1 MIIIGSIIS
10 LLGTTIGG
18 LVGIMFKNP
27 SKKLLGSLLGFS
39 GGLMLAVV
47 VFDLIPEALSNWSFI
62 YTIIFCILGIILIA
76 FVDKNMNNE
85 YIDKHKKMAIITALG
100 LMLHNFPEGMI
111 MGCGFAAGTNLGI
124 KMSLVITIHDIP
136 EGMAVAT
143 PLMASNENSFKIF
156 LYTVLTAL
164 PTVLGAILGAFMGQ
178 ISNNLLGAN
187 LSIASG
193 IMLYVVCGE
202 MLPQSNKLWEGISST
217 IGVLSGLIFGLII
230 VYLL

>member
-1 MIIIGSIIS
+1 
-10 LLGTTIGG
+10 
-18 LVGIMFKNP
+18 MFKNP

>member
-10 LLGTTIGG
+10 LMGTAIGG

-27 SKKLLGSLLGFS
+27 SKKLLGSLLGFA

-47 VFDLIPEALSNWSFI
+47 VFDLIPEALRNWSFG
-62 YTIIFCILGIILIA
+62 YTIIFCIVGIIFIA
-76 FVDKNMNNE
+76 FVDKNINNE
-85 YIDKHKKMAIITALG
+85 YIDEHKKMAIITALG
-100 LMLHNFPEGMI
+100 LMLHNFPEGII
-111 MGCGFAAGTNLGI
+111 MGCGFATGTNLGI
-124 KMSLVITIHDIP
+124 KMSLVIALHDIP

-156 LYTVLTAL
+156 LYTVITAL
-164 PTVLGAILGAFMGQ
+164 PTALGTILGAFMGK

-187 LSIASG
+187 LSLASG

-202 MLPQSNKLWEGISST
+202 MLPQSNKIWGGISST
-217 IGVLSGLIFGLII
+217 IGVLSGFIFGLII
-230 VYLL
+230 IYLL

>member
-10 LLGTTIGG
+10 LMGTAIGG

-27 SKKLLGSLLGFS
+27 SKKLLGSLLGFA

-47 VFDLIPEALSNWSFI
+47 VFDLIPEALRNWSFG
-62 YTIIFCILGIILIA
+62 YTIIFCIVGIMFIA
-76 FVDKNMNNE
+76 FVDKNINNE
-85 YIDKHKKMAIITALG
+85 YIDEHKKMAIITALG
-100 LMLHNFPEGMI
+100 LMLHNFQEGII
-111 MGCGFAAGTNLGI
+111 MGCGFATGTNLGI
-124 KMSLVITIHDIP
+124 KMSLVIALHDIP

-143 PLMASNENSFKIF
+143 PLMSSNENSFKIF
-156 LYTVLTAL
+156 LYTVITAL
-164 PTVLGAILGAFMGQ
+164 PTALGTILGAFMGR

-187 LSIASG
+187 LSLASG

-202 MLPQSNKLWEGISST
+202 MLPQSNKIWEGISST

-230 VYLL
+230 IYLL

>member
-10 LLGTTIGG
+10 LVGTAIGG

-27 SKKLLGSLLGFS
+27 SEKALGSLLGFA

-47 VFDLIPEALSNWSFI
+47 VFDLIPEALTNWNFI
-62 YTIIFCILGIILIA
+62 YTIIFCILGIIFIA

-85 YIDKHKKMAIITALG
+85 YIDEHKKMAIITALG

-124 KMSLVITIHDIP
+124 KMSVVIAIHDIP

-143 PLMASNENSFKIF
+143 PFKWHLKKI
-156 LYTVLTAL
+156 AL
-164 PTVLGAILGAFMGQ
+164 KYFYIR
-178 ISNNLLGAN
+178 
-187 LSIASG
+187 
-193 IMLYVVCGE
+193 Y
-202 MLPQSNKLWEGISST
+202 
-217 IGVLSGLIFGLII
+217 
-230 VYLL
+230 

>member
-1 MIIIGSIIS
+1 M
-10 LLGTTIGG
+10 GTTIGG

-76 FVDKNMNNE
+76 FVDKKINNE

-111 MGCGFAAGTNLGI
+111 MGCGFASGTNLGI
-124 KMSLVITIHDIP
+124 KMSLVIGIHDIP

-217 IGVLSGLIFGLII
+217 IGVLTGLIFGLII

>member
-1 MIIIGSIIS
+1 MIIMGSIIS
-10 LLGTTIGG
+10 LMGTTIGG
-18 LVGIMFKNP
+18 LVGIMVKNP
-27 SKKLLGSLLGFS
+27 SRKLLGTLLGFAA
-39 GGLMLAVV
+39 GLMLSVV
-47 VFDLIPEALSNWSFI
+47 VFDLIPEALRNWSFKH
-62 YTIIFCILGIILIA
+62 TIIFCILGIIFIA
-76 FVDKNMNNE
+76 FVDKNISNE
-85 YIDKHKKMAIITALG
+85 SINQHKKMAMITALG

-124 KMSLVITIHDIP
+124 KMSLVIAIHDIP

-156 LYTVLTAL
+156 LYTVITAL
-164 PTVLGAILGAFMGQ
+164 PTALGAILGAFMGQ
-178 ISNNLLGAN
+178 VSNDLLGAN
-187 LSIASG
+187 LSLASG

-202 MLPQSNKLWEGISST
+202 MLPQSNKLWEGVSNT